1 MKWVVVAL
9 ALTASAEAFN
19 NETAVFSSMSA
30 LQESVLEQQ
39 RGGFFTAD
47 THYSIGLSMKVMIN
61 NRLAFN
67 SNLYGLLNGQANKE
81 LIDVT
86 GVSITPVLDAGKVG
100 LILKSSASNIKTN
113 ATLDVNIKS
122 PVNYHSYKAQRN
134 VESRIRAAT
143 RRLGY

>member
-86 GVSITPVLDAGKVG
+86 GVSITPVLDAGK
-100 LILKSSASNIKTN
+100 
-113 ATLDVNIKS
+113 
-122 PVNYHSYKAQRN
+122 
-134 VESRIRAAT
+134 
-143 RRLGY
+143 